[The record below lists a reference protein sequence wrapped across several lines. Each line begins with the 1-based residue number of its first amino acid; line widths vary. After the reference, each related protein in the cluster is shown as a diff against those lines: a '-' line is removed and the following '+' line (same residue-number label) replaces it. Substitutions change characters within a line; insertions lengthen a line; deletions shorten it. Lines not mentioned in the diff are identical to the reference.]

1 MATRTDPFIKVTLE
15 ADRLLKELGIDT
27 YPICPFDIAR
37 KLNVE
42 LRPLPRQE
50 GGASGMLLHVG
61 GEVGICYPTHVDN
74 EGFTKFSVAHE
85 IGHLRL
91 PGHIDAVCDA
101 TGAHQSRAEYRSND
115 QYEVEADHFAAA
127 LLMPETLFTKASR
140 TAGDGL
146 TAIEKLANDFETSIE
161 ATANRFVSLS
171 REPLVVVRSTGK
183 VIDHA
188 IMSGPF
194 KDISGLKWIRRGT
207 PLPESSAT
215 LEFNNTS
222 SNVLDGER
230 SDGSSPLQD
239 WFGGTLLQEVKE
251 EVIGLGSY
259 GKTLTI
265 LSEIESPDE
274 LEDEDSLGEWNPK
287 FHR

>member
-1 MATRTDPFIKVTLE
+1 MDTQTDPLIKAAWE

-27 YPICPFDIAR
+27 YPICPFEIAR
-37 KLNVE
+37 RLNVE
-42 LRPLPRQE
+42 LMPLPRQE

-74 EGFTKFSVAHE
+74 GGFTRFSVAHE

-91 PGHIDAVCDA
+91 PGHIDAVCGA
-101 TGAHQSRAEYRSND
+101 TGTHHSYAGRSQD

-127 LLMPETLFTKASR
+127 LLMPKALFTRASR

-146 TAIEKLANDFETSIE
+146 AAIEKLANDFETSLE
-161 ATANRFVSLS
+161 ATANRFVALS

-183 VIDHA
+183 LIDHA
-188 IMSGPF
+188 IMSDPF
-194 KDISGLKWIRRGT
+194 KDISGLKWIRKST

-215 LEFNNTS
+215 LEFNNVP

-230 SDGSSPLQD
+230 SEGSSPLQD
-239 WFGGTLLQEVKE
+239 WFGGPHLQEVHE
-251 EVIGLGSY
+251 EVIGLGSH

-265 LSEIESPDE
+265 LSEIEPLDE
-274 LEDEDSLGEWNPK
+274 LEDDDSADEWNPR